1 LFRTITTF
9 LRWALIALATVLV
22 VWAFATV
29 GARSVF
35 GDGAGERVQLSIL
48 FWGDNRER
56 DIVYTLVEEFEAANP
71 GIDVL
76 PIHSA
81 DYDAK
86 LMTMMASGDP
96 PDAFYVPYE
105 RFLGQFVESQQV
117 ENLEPFVQQERA
129 ANPGWFED
137 FYPQLVDAFRWD
149 SKAKRTGAG
158 TLYGLPK
165 DFTTTVMYVNKDL
178 LAIAGVEMPTAE
190 NRWTWDDY
198 TEAVRAVDEIND
210 PGARQREYWGG
221 VVLTWDW
228 VLWNFVWTFGGD
240 YFGTDYRDVTL
251 NEPGAQEAFNF
262 LIDRRQEGTVYNAT
276 GIAQSEDELFRLGK
290 VGIIGPL
297 GRWRVPTLRQ
307 VDFDWDVIPLPTAEG
322 VDPVNAIATVAWCM
336 STRSEHKEETW
347 ELMKFLCGP
356 RGQQLT
362 AELGIAIP
370 AMRSVAESDT
380 FLAPDQKPEHARL
393 FLDEI
398 EHSRL
403 LQWPQ
408 GQEFK
413 KFVDEEVR
421 SQSLTKMRQTPAE
434 AAVAVNR
441 RWEAHNES
449 PLQKPGLARM
459 PWKLVTLVTVLVLG
473 VAFTGLFLVS
483 RKQKL
488 GKLERA
494 DERTG
499 WLFISPWVVGFLIFV
514 LGPMVMS
521 LLLGFTKWSAMS
533 PLTEARF
540 VGLGNYIQILSGD
553 QSFLQSIKVTLYYTL
568 LAVPI
573 TQVVA
578 ILVALLMN
586 MAVKGIG
593 IFRTMYFVPSVVS
606 GVALVVLWIT
616 IFDNSN
622 GILNQVILKPALDT
636 ANEWVMDPLFNND
649 DREAELE
656 MWRLAYEPPPATGAD
671 ATPEPT
677 DPPTDDAAEPAPD
690 ALTPEQVLAARPP
703 DPVRLRPPDWFGKDA
718 TWFASPALVIMTL
731 WGVGGGM
738 IIYLAG
744 LKSVPLSLYEA
755 ACLDGA
761 GSFKRFFAVTLPM
774 ISPIV
779 FFQVIMAIILSFQ
792 IFTQAFVI
800 RGATGGTNQD
810 LLFYVLNLYDEA
822 FKYYNMGYAS
832 ALAWLLFLAILGL
845 TLIVFRA
852 SKGVVHYEGLK

>member
-1 LFRTITTF
+1 MFRTIATI

-105 RFLGQFVESQQV
+105 RFLGQFVESKQV
-117 ENLEPFVQQERA
+117 ENLEPFVEQERA

-149 SKAKRTGAG
+149 SKAKRTGTG

-251 NEPGAQEAFNF
+251 DKPGAQEAFNF

-380 FLAPDQKPEHARL
+380 FLAPAQKPEHARL

-421 SQSLTKMRQTPAE
+421 SQALTKMRQTPAE
-434 AAVAVNR
+434 AAAAVNR

-459 PWKLVTLVTVLVLG
+459 PWKLVTLITVLVLG

-649 DREAELE
+649 EREAELE
-656 MWRLAYEPPPATGAD
+656 MWRLAYETPPETGAD
-671 ATPEPT
+671 ATPT
-677 DPPTDDAAEPAPD
+677 DGSAEPALD
-690 ALTPEQVLAARPP
+690 AATPERALAARPP
-703 DPVRLRPPDWFGKDA
+703 NPVRLRPPDWFGKDA

-779 FFQVIMAIILSFQ
+779 FFQVIMAIIMSFQ